1 MKNLIYLEEIV
12 QFLLANFLFNS
23 LNYPWWWF
31 LALLLTPTFTM
42 LGYLAKPKIG
52 LWVYNLVYYKGLAIL
67 L

>member
-1 MKNLIYLEEIV
+1 MKNLLYLEEIV

-31 LALLLTPTFTM
+31 LALLLAPTFSM
-42 LGYLAKPKIG
+42 LGYLANPNIG
-52 LWVYNLVYYKGLAIL
+52 LRVCSLVYYKGLAIL